1 MGYRVHTPCTPTT
14 QPLTLTQAA
23 PEVRAFEDFLP
34 PTEVC
39 AVEQAICGQFSEDER
54 QALADLMPLIRDA
67 VLQSA
72 QPPNDEEKSDEDWPF
87 TDRFSF
93 VRSTI

>member
-1 MGYRVHTPCTPTT
+1 MSTTPP
-14 QPLTLTQAA
+14 PPPTLTM
-23 PEVRAFEDFLP
+23 
-34 PTEVC
+34 PTQ

-87 TDRFSF
+87 TDRF
-93 VRSTI
+93 